1 LNYLSV
7 CSGIEAASVAWG
19 PLGWTAAAFSE
30 IEKFP
35 CAVLAHHY
43 PGVPNL
49 GDMTLM
55 DVEPLGR
62 IDILVGGTPCQAFSV
77 AGLRQSLDDARGN
90 LTLSYVRLVHELV
103 EHHALRNA
111 VWENVPGVLSTKDNA
126 FGCFLGALVG
136 SDEPLVPSPKPADG
150 KSDAHW
156 KWSKGRHSLKWPNSG
171 MVSGPEG
178 RAAWTIKDAQYFGL
192 AQRRRRVFVV
202 SDFGNGADPAAVLFE
217 LEGVPG
223 NPAPRR
229 EQREDVTH
237 PIAPSLT
244 SSGRGIERTGDT
256 RGQDPVVAVQ
266 VPSTGDL
273 SHCLNA
279 GGMGRIDY
287 ETETMIATSVALRG
301 REGGGTAEL
310 GGDIATALRAS
321 TGGGDKPHVLAH
333 VVSIHSDAIGRS
345 GDALTPSPDAAGVVR
360 LRNPGIGI
368 IDDGTMY
375 NLMANGS
382 PHAVSVTGE
391 ISHTFKAEGFDASE
405 DGTGRGNPIIAFSS
419 KDYGADAGELSST
432 LRAGGHSESHANAG
446 VPPAIVFNPKMGGH
460 PTMGLGVNT
469 DGTTYTLDAVG
480 NSNAVQIRSA
490 VRRLTPVE
498 CERLQGFPDDYTRI
512 PMPKSGKKVG
522 LVWAADGPRY
532 KALGNSMAVPV
543 MRWIGERIDRLMPVT
558 AAAPKPRFNFGR
570 LT

>member
-1 LNYLSV
+1 LDLTYLSV
-7 CSGIEAASVAWG
+7 CSGIEAATVAWH
-19 PLGWTAAAFSE
+19 PLGWRPLAFSE

-43 PGVPNL
+43 PDVPNL
-49 GDMTLM
+49 GDMTTM
-55 DVEPLGR
+55 DVAPLGR
-62 IDILVGGTPCQAFSV
+62 IDLLVGGTPCQAFSV

-90 LTLSYVRLVHELV
+90 LTLSYVRLAHELV
-103 EHHALRNA
+103 EEHGLRNS

-229 EQREDVTH
+229 EPGKDVAPTISAR
-237 PIAPSLT
+237 PTVGGGLGTDFDLDGGLIPSKWPAEIA
-244 SSGRGIERTGDT
+244 
-256 RGQDPVVAVQ
+256 
-266 VPSTGDL
+266 ST
-273 SHCLNA
+273 LNA
-279 GGMGRIDY
+279 HYGDKWGLEDQHALGGAALFVPAQ
-287 ETETMIATSVALRG
+287 TVALRG

-321 TGGGDKPHVLAH
+321 QGGGDKPHVLTHAF
-333 VVSIHSDAIGRS
+333 DARQTDVIQY
-345 GDALTPSPDAAGVVR
+345 GD
-360 LRNPGIGI
+360 
-368 IDDGTMY
+368 
-375 NLMANGS
+375 
-382 PHAVSVTGE
+382 VTGPVDTKQPSATAL
-391 ISHTFKAEGFDASE
+391 IG
-405 DGTGRGNPIIAFSS
+405 
-419 KDYGADAGELSST
+419 
-432 LRAGGHSESHANAG
+432 
-446 VPPAIVFNPKMGGH
+446 
-460 PTMGLGVNT
+460 
-469 DGTTYTLDAVG
+469 
-480 NSNAVQIRSA
+480 SA
-490 VRRLTPVE
+490 VRRLTPME
-498 CERLQGFPDDYTRI
+498 CERLQGFQDNYTRI

-522 LVWAADGPRY
+522 PVWAADGPRY

-543 MRWIGERIDRLMPVT
+543 MHWIGARIDRLMPREQGV
-558 AAAPKPRFNFGR
+558 PRKQRFNFGR